1 MKTIKTIICLL
12 LITVLTMGKTQAQS
26 TATGSKI
33 TITNF
38 KVYENNDQLVIDW
51 QTDGVVEANY
61 WQIQRSTDGKNY
73 ATIALVLGPDPRQGA
88 NRYQYKTKMRKR
100 GEAGLSY
107 RLAPV
112 DRSEK
117 EINTEIIPATK

>member
-1 MKTIKTIICLL
+1 MKTIKKITSLL
-12 LITVLTMGKTQAQS
+12 MILVFILGKAQAQS
-26 TATGSKI
+26 ATTDSRI

-38 KVYENNDQLVIDW
+38 NVYENNDQLVIDW
-51 QTDGVVEANY
+51 QATGMVEANY
-61 WQIQRSTDGKNY
+61 WQIQRSSDGKNY

-88 NRYQYKTKMRKR
+88 NRYQYRAKMKKR
-100 GEAGLSY
+100 GEANLSY
-107 RLAPV
+107 RLTPV

>member
-1 MKTIKTIICLL
+1 M
-12 LITVLTMGKTQAQS
+12 ITALVFGKTQAQP
-26 TATGSKI
+26 AAANSKI

-38 KVYENNDQLVIDW
+38 SVYEKNEQLIIDW
-51 QTDGVVEANY
+51 QTDGLVEANY
-61 WQIQRSTDGKNY
+61 WQVQRSSDGKNY

-88 NRYQYKTKMRKR
+88 NSYRYKTKMRKR
-100 GEAGLSY
+100 GEASLSY
-107 RLAPV
+107 RLTPV